1 MNIQAGKLEQHLPG
15 RGERERETY
24 ECMAA
29 PFWNQFICSGPWRL
43 HNMQH
48 KHRSGVKEQAR
59 PMEGEQDHNK
69 TLKAPQP
76 ISRKVKKNG
85 LHMITHLNEEQ

>member
-1 MNIQAGKLEQHLPG
+1 
-15 RGERERETY
+15 
-24 ECMAA
+24 
-29 PFWNQFICSGPWRL
+29 
-43 HNMQH
+43 MQH
-48 KHRSGVKEQAR
+48 KHKSGVKEQAR